1 MFHTTCCCHFLIT
14 VLVVCWFFQQ
24 ISHCLGFSFGY
35 ISFFLPDSQDVSTSG
50 VVFWSRQVSFT
61 PTPMNSSNDR
71 KHLTKYNAQTFPV
84 LPAAIFTLSL
94 TGIVIWSLS
103 LTGIPTNISQY
114 LFYLS
119 TIFRRA
125 FFVKSSS
132 GVYKID
138 KGQKVV
144 GNCHLAQRDPEVFG
158 ISGCKSVNEFDPS
171 RFNVKVSVLRNNPLF
186 SKQLAC
192 FRLSAGKW
200 AAPDGESKAK
210 SFSRPYLIL
219 ATMTLLRF
227 WEKTPEMLVNR

>member
-1 MFHTTCCCHFLIT
+1 MFHTTCCCRFLIT
-14 VLVVCWFFQQ
+14 VLVVCLFFQQ
-24 ISHCLGFSFGY
+24 ISHCLGFSFSY
-35 ISFFLPDSQDVSTSG
+35 ISFFHPDSQDVSTSG

-61 PTPMNSSNDR
+61 PTSMNSSNDR

-144 GNCHLAQRDPEVFG
+144 GNCHLAQRDPKVFG

-171 RFNVKVSVLRNNPLF
+171 RFNVKVSVLRNNPL
-186 SKQLAC
+186 
-192 FRLSAGKW
+192 
-200 AAPDGESKAK
+200 
-210 SFSRPYLIL
+210 
-219 ATMTLLRF
+219 
-227 WEKTPEMLVNR
+227 LVSS